1 MKIHEVKA
9 SAENKTAEG
18 EEIQKK
24 IKDIA
29 TNGAHVI
36 LLAEAGKHMESVKFS
51 EWLHTLIEQKLE
63 KIIFVIAGAEGHSPE
78 MLKLAQEKI
87 SLSLL
92 TFPHKLARIIFV
104 EQFYRAQTIKRG
116 HPYHN

>member
-1 MKIHEVKA
+1 MKA
-9 SAENKTAEG
+9 SAENKNAEG

-24 IKDIA
+24 IKDIG
-29 TNGAHVI
+29 NPAHVI
-36 LLAEAGKHMESVKFS
+36 LLAENGKTFDSPKFS
-51 EWLHTLIEQKLE
+51 EWLNSLVEHKLE